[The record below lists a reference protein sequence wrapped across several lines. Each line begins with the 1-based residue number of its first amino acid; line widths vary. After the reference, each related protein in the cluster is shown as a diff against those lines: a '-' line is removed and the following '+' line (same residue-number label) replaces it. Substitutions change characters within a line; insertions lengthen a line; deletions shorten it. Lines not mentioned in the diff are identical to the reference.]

1 MRATFWG
8 VRGSIS
14 TSGADVLRYG
24 GNTPCV
30 EVRTDD
36 GTLMIFDCGTGA
48 RKLGLSLARTGPVRA
63 HLFVSHTHADHIQGL
78 PFFIPAFMPGSHLTV
93 YGPAGIDRSF
103 PEAMGGQMEYAY
115 FPVPMNELA
124 ATVEFVDLAEGE
136 FNIGAIRV
144 RTQFM
149 NHTAPTLGY
158 RVTAGSRTL
167 VYATDHERHGGAT
180 WRPGRAEGTYDQ
192 ADLLHA
198 GDQRHAEFLRDADV
212 VIHDAQ
218 YQAPDL
224 PAKAGWGHSTV
235 DYAVDIAHVARVKHL
250 VLFHHDPTR
259 DDGAVDAILGTA
271 RDRAEAFEVSAAA
284 EGDEISVDETA
295 ADETAAAE
303 TAGAEHISTDG
314 PRAPRIQTRARILV
328 ADDDPAILDLLKQ
341 VLRADGYQVIGVSD
355 GAVALSRARVDA
367 FDLILL
373 DDKMPILDG
382 TSVARELRLDTKFAH
397 VPIVMITGRTAER
410 DVEAAFSGGVTDYI
424 TKPFMVSQLR
434 ARVRSWLSRSAERI

>member
-1 MRATFWG
+1 MRVRFWG
-8 VRGSIS
+8 VRGSIA
-14 TSGADVLRYG
+14 TAGPEVLRYG

-30 EVRTDD
+30 EVRADD

-48 RKLGLSLARTGPVRA
+48 RKLGLSLARSGPVRA

-93 YGPAGIDRSF
+93 YGPTGIDRSF
-103 PEAMGGQMEYAY
+103 PAALGGQMDYAY
-115 FPVPMNELA
+115 FPVPMNELP

-136 FNIGAIRV
+136 FSIGTVRI

-158 RVTAGSRTL
+158 RVTSGGSTL

-180 WRPGRAEGTYDQ
+180 WRPGRADGAFDV

-198 GDQRHAEFLRDADV
+198 GDQRHAEFLRDADL

-218 YQAPDL
+218 YHAPDL
-224 PAKAGWGHSTV
+224 PAKAGWGHSTI
-235 DYAVDIAHVARVKHL
+235 DYAVDIARVAQVKHL

-259 DDGAVDAILGTA
+259 DDAAVDAFLNAA
-271 RDRAEAFEVSAAA
+271 RDLAGTLDVSAAA
-284 EGDEISVDETA
+284 EGDEIVVGETA
-295 ADETAAAE
+295 ADEQASAE
-303 TAGAEHISTDG
+303 G

-328 ADDDPAILDLLKQ
+328 ADDDPAILKLLGT
-341 VLRADGYQVIGVSD
+341 VLRGDGYQVIGVTD
-355 GAVALSRARVDA
+355 GAEALSRARLEA

-373 DDKMPILDG
+373 DDQMPSLDG
-382 TSVARELRLDTKFAH
+382 ISVARELRLDTKFAD
-397 VPIVMITGRTAER
+397 VPIVMLTAHTAEA

-434 ARVRSWLSRSAERI
+434 ARVRSWLSRSAERV